1 MIPERYLNFL
11 SEISGKFPIGN
22 FGKLPRPIPT
32 HNFIKIPLTILV
44 GEAPPSPRVSAS
56 PDNQSAEMHRFI
68 ILPVRL
74 YVIALVAPRQKQAN
88 QLISQKRL

>member
-32 HNFIKIPLTILV
+32 CKLLHFLSIYIRQYNV
-44 GEAPPSPRVSAS
+44 SPPSATYFMAGKNYAPYCTMLELINTITSKKL
-56 PDNQSAEMHRFI
+56 
-68 ILPVRL
+68 ILNRDKQIEKLRL
-74 YVIALVAPRQKQAN
+74 T
-88 QLISQKRL
+88 